1 MMQQSVFLN
10 CVHCGLVIVVS
21 LNYKVTLTTTTN
33 ISSFA
38 IRMSA
43 SSVDY
48 ANAGARFSET

>member
-1 MMQQSVFLN
+1 MQQSVFLN

-21 LNYKVTLTTTTN
+21 HNYKVTLTTTTN

-43 SSVDY
+43 SSIVC
-48 ANAGARFSET
+48 ANAGVGFSET